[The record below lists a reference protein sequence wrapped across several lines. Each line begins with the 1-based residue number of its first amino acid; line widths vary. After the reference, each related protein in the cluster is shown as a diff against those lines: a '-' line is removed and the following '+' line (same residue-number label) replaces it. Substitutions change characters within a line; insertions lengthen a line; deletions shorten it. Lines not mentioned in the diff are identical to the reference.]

1 MLTNFKENWKLI
13 TVDLSKQ
20 NAIDADLK
28 AIQEISFQGVSEQ
41 KSRLYN
47 ALEKSKEA
55 MFKFDEV
62 TAKVL

>member
-1 MLTNFKENWKLI
+1 MLTNFKHNCKLI
-13 TVDLSKQ
+13 SVDLSKQ
-20 NAIDADLK
+20 NTIDADLK

-47 ALEKSKEA
+47 VLEKSKEA

>member
-1 MLTNFKENWKLI
+1 MI

-20 NAIDADLK
+20 NAIDTDLK
-28 AIQEISFQGVSEQ
+28 AIQEISFQGVSEK

-47 ALEKSKEA
+47 VLEKSKET